1 MPLMTIGYEGASLED
16 FLKTLEA
23 ADVSLI
29 ADIRELPI
37 SRKRGFAKTRLS
49 KALEERGIGYIHL
62 RALGDPKSGREAAR
76 NGNFDLFRE
85 IFTKHLKTEE
95 ARIALTE
102 LQRIADSQLVC
113 LLCYE
118 RDPKHCHRSIVA
130 ERIQRRVS
138 TSVKHLGVPKGIAN
152 RHEYLRKAA

>member
-1 MPLMTIGYEGASLED
+1 MTIGYEGASLED
-16 FLKTLEA
+16 FLNTLEA
-23 ADVSLI
+23 ADVSVI

-62 RALGDPKSGREAAR
+62 RALGDPKPGREAAR

-85 IFTKHLKTEE
+85 IFTTHLRTEK
-95 ARIALTE
+95 ARIALNDLKQLAE
-102 LQRIADSQLVC
+102 SQLVC

-130 ERIQRRVS
+130 ERIRRRVS
-138 TSVKHLGVPKGIAN
+138 TSVKHLGVAKGIADS
-152 RHEYLRKAA
+152 HEHNEAAA